1 MIHAFQVSMPLIQ
14 VYENYSPEL
23 KLSNTV
29 SKGWTNFKSMQI
41 KAKKCE
47 QQQEVI
53 DIVFPSGKFLG
64 PFIENS
70 LSFTFKRSIIMMN

>member
-29 SKGWTNFKSMQI
+29 SNRWTNFISMQI

-53 DIVFPSGKFLG
+53 DIVFPLGKFLG

-70 LSFTFKRSIIMMN
+70 LSFTLKRSIIMMN

>member
-1 MIHAFQVSMPLIQ
+1 MPLIQ

-29 SKGWTNFKSMQI
+29 SNGWTNFISMQI

-53 DIVFPSGKFLG
+53 DIVFPSG
-64 PFIENS
+64 
-70 LSFTFKRSIIMMN
+70 

>member
-23 KLSNTV
+23 VSNTV
-29 SKGWTNFKSMQI
+29 SNGWTNFISMQI